1 MASPTLNIKT
11 KWDRYKS
18 SYGRNE
24 LYWGLGIEEETY
36 VQFDKPLYVATPILR
51 TAHAPERYSVRYFL
65 SYKAKDLSEAILKLF
80 PDASGCI
87 PIPLLLNAY
96 GFQNMDRQK
105 QHRTTYEK
113 VPQPNEKFSGK
124 SIFDEVRPFLKLCYM
139 DDFMFDGDSIE
150 FMTQKFYKARV
161 KGVVQELLK
170 HKEHFLYGLN
180 TWVKQRNLWRE
191 FGGVFQFTS
200 NPGFVVH
207 MTNPKNI
214 SMFNNGTYHI
224 NITLPSWIGTDGN
237 ILFPEKFLEDHRRFL
252 RLIQWLEPLL
262 LASYGTPD
270 PLSKS
275 VIEEK
280 PSPFS
285 RVSQRAAMSRY
296 IGIGTYDT
304 ITMPEGKQNTIP
316 VGLAHGAKGDCWWYR
331 KYHETSAYVTP
342 KDIGLDFNYRKHHAH
357 GVEVRF
363 LDWFPEEKLEELL
376 RIFVCVAACSQT
388 IPLAQDIGYTE
399 SWQRTMKELM
409 EWGPEY
415 RLGNDYW
422 AALGKAFRLNSIP
435 FDFSAK
441 EGWEIIKKEIVGSYQ
456 ETKLVHKFFNG

>member
-36 VQFDKPLYVATPILR
+36 VQFLKPIHVAAPLMR
-51 TAHAPERYSVRYFL
+51 TAHAPERYSVRYFQ
-65 SYKAKDLSEAILKLF
+65 SYKQKELSEAFTKLF

-96 GFQNMDRQK
+96 GFQNMDRQR

-113 VPQPNEKFSGK
+113 VPQPNENFGGK
-124 SIFDEVRPFLKLCYM
+124 SIFDELRPFLKLRYM
-139 DDFMFDGDSIE
+139 EDYMFDGDSIE

-161 KGVVQELLK
+161 KGVIQELLK
-170 HKEHFLYGLN
+170 HKQVFLHGLN
-180 TWVKQRNLWRE
+180 TWVQQQKLWRE

-200 NPGFVVH
+200 NPGFAVH
-207 MTNPKNI
+207 ITNPKNI
-214 SMFNNGTYHI
+214 AMFHNGTYHI
-224 NITLPSWIGTDGN
+224 NITLPSWLGPDGT
-237 ILFPEKFLEDHRRFL
+237 ILFPEKFREDHRKFL
-252 RLIQWLEPLL
+252 RLVQWIEPLL
-262 LASYGTPD
+262 VSVYGTPD

-275 VIEEK
+275 FRKDK

-285 RVSQRAAMSRY
+285 RISQRAAISRY

-304 ITMPEGKQNTIP
+304 TTMPEGKRNTIP
-316 VGLAHGAKGDCWWYR
+316 VEQAHGAKGDIWWYR
-331 KYHETSAYVTP
+331 EFHEKSAYVIP
-342 KDIGLDFNYRKHHAH
+342 KEIGLDFNYRKHHSH
-357 GVEVRF
+357 GVELRF

-376 RIFVCVAACSQT
+376 RFFVCLASCSQT
-388 IPLAQDIGYTE
+388 TPLAQDIELCE

-409 EWGPEY
+409 EWG
-415 RLGNDYW
+415 LSHTIGNDYW
-422 AALGKAFRLNSIP
+422 AALSKALGLESIP
-435 FDFSAK
+435 FDSSAK
-441 EGWEIIKKEIVGSYQ
+441 EGWSIVKKEIIERYAD
-456 ETKLVHKFFNG
+456 TKFARQMLC

>member
-1 MASPTLNIKT
+1 MASPTLKIKT

-36 VQFDKPLYVATPILR
+36 VQFCKPLYVAAPLLR

-65 SYKAKDLSEAILKLF
+65 SYKAKDLGEAFLKLF
-80 PDASGCI
+80 PDISGCV

-96 GFQNMDRQK
+96 GFQNMDNQY

-113 VPQPNEKFSGK
+113 VPQPNEKFCGK
-124 SIFDEVRPFLKLCYM
+124 SIFDEVRSFLKLGYM

-161 KGVVQELLK
+161 KGVVQELMK
-170 HKEHFLYGLN
+170 HKQVFLHGLN
-180 TWVKQRNLWRE
+180 TWIKQQKLWRE
-191 FGGVFQFTS
+191 FGGVFEFTS
-200 NPGFVVH
+200 NPGFAVH
-207 MTNPKNI
+207 LTNPKNI
-214 SMFNNGTYHI
+214 SMFHNGTYHI
-224 NITLPSWIGTDGN
+224 NITLPSWLGPDGN
-237 ILFPEKFLEDHRRFL
+237 ILFLEKFREDHRRFM
-252 RLIQWLEPLL
+252 RLVQWIEPLL
-262 LASYGTPD
+262 ISVYGTPD

-275 VIEEK
+275 ISKDK

-285 RVSQRAAMSRY
+285 RVSQRAAISRY

-304 ITMPEGKQNTIP
+304 TSMSEGKRNTLP
-316 VGLAHGAKGDCWWYR
+316 VDLAHGAKGDCWWYR
-331 KYHETSAYVTP
+331 EYHKKSAYVTP

-357 GVEVRF
+357 GVELRF
-363 LDWFPEEKLEELL
+363 LDWFSEEKLEELL
-376 RIFVCVAACSQT
+376 RILVCVAGCSQIT
-388 IPLAQDIGYTE
+388 PLSQDIEYIE

-409 EWGPEY
+409 EWGPEHI
-415 RLGNDYW
+415 LGNDYW
-422 AALGKAFRLNSIP
+422 ASLSKALGLESIP

-441 EGWEIIKKEIVGSYQ
+441 DGWSVVKKEILERFQNTTFCRKILS
-456 ETKLVHKFFNG
+456 